1 MANILSMHAV
11 ISDLDGEADTIEIKA
26 IADGSGASL
35 TIMDETITLSAEDL
49 SALICALL
57 SVDGFM
63 ERVRSEQSETVV
75 GRTFN

>member
-1 MANILSMHAV
+1 MANILSMHTV
-11 ISDLDGEADTIEIKA
+11 ISDLDGDADTIKIKA

-35 TIMDETITLSAEDL
+35 TIMDETVTLSAEDL
-49 SALICALL
+49 SALICALI

-63 ERVRSEQSETVV
+63 ERVRSEQPEAVV